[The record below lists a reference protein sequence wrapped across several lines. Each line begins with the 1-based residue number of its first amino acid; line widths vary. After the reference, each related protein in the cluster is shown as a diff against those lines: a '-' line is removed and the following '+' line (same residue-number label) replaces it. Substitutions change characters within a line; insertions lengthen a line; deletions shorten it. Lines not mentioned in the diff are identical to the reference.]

1 MRKGLE
7 RMKTCKRCLNDNPDD
22 SRYCERCGLEL
33 NRDQQRRKLQWV
45 YALFALVLLAAA
57 LFFLFGPRFRNG
69 KDLRSAAFHPDYA
82 ETLLSISMSPKFAEQ
97 AGIALCRDF
106 LEKEYG
112 GKAAVLLPT
121 TDSQALWVHSW
132 TGKGF
137 KAVRIFREDY
147 TNGLKRTQ
155 QGQTDL
161 LITEGPAG
169 GKEAFAALLRKNEVY
184 LCSDAV
190 VVHVNDANPVKRFT
204 TDEVSLIRDGLL
216 KRWEQLL
223 SEKQG
228 DIRDYSHT
236 LFPGAPDP
244 HFLSRGSH
252 RGFVAA
258 SGTDSVD
265 LDPDGFAL
273 RRYSHNS
280 KGRMVALLDDS
291 NRLIKP
297 GAESIAGLD
306 YPWVVPV
313 LAYPR
318 PNAEG
323 AGVQQFL
330 KYARSKGQMV
340 LQQQGFV
347 NGRMPVLRQADASAT
362 ATLNP
367 GVPEALAT
375 RYTEA
380 TLGAKRLSK
389 PIRFFNGKPDAEGL
403 REIGLLGELA
413 TELQKTHQ
421 TFTLVSFGS
430 REEGFGAGGLAQCHN
445 RAAAVRQM
453 LSLYGWKEV
462 RILTVGPL
470 YLYGD
475 GRSRSDYETVE
486 LWAR

>member
-1 MRKGLE
+1 
-7 RMKTCKRCLNDNPDD
+7 MKTCKRCLNLNPDD
-22 SRYCERCGLEL
+22 SRYCERCGTEL

-45 YALFALVLLAAA
+45 YALFAFVLLAAA
-57 LFFLFGPRFRNG
+57 IFFLFGPRFRSG
-69 KDLRSAAFHPDYA
+69 KDLRTAAFHPDYA
-82 ETLLSISMSPKFAEQ
+82 ETLLSISMSPAFATQ
-97 AGIALCRDF
+97 AGIALCSDF

-112 GKAAVLLPT
+112 GKAEVLLPT
-121 TDSQALWVHSW
+121 TDSQALWVHCW

-137 KAVRIFREDY
+137 KAVRVFREDY
-147 TNGLKRTQ
+147 SSGLKRMQ

-161 LITEGPAG
+161 LITEGPATG
-169 GKEAFAALLRKNEVY
+169 GGNGKESLAALLRKNEVY

-190 VVHVNDANPVKRFT
+190 VVHVHDANPVKRFT

-223 SEKQG
+223 GEKQG

-244 HFLSRGSH
+244 QLLSRGSH
-252 RGFVAA
+252 PNLTA
-258 SGTDSVD
+258 SSGSDSVE

-273 RRYSHNS
+273 RRFSHNN

-291 NRLIKP
+291 NRLIRP

-318 PNAEG
+318 PNAES

-330 KYARSKGQMV
+330 KYARSKGQLV
-340 LQQQGFV
+340 LQQHGFV
-347 NGRMPVLRQADASAT
+347 NGRMPLWRRADANSQAM
-362 ATLNP
+362 LNP
-367 GVPEALAT
+367 GLPEALAT

-380 TLGAKRLSK
+380 TLGARKLSK
-389 PIRFFNGKPDAEGL
+389 AIRFFNGKPDAEGL

-413 TELQKTHQ
+413 PELQKTHRV
-421 TFTLVSFGS
+421 FTLIAYGS
-430 REEGFGAGGLAQCHN
+430 PEEGFGAGGLAQCHN
-445 RAAAVRQM
+445 RAVAVRQ
-453 LSLYGWKEV
+453 LLNLYGWKEV
-462 RILTVGPL
+462 RILNVGPL
-470 YLYGD
+470 YLYSD
-475 GRSRSDYETVE
+475 GRPRSDYETVE